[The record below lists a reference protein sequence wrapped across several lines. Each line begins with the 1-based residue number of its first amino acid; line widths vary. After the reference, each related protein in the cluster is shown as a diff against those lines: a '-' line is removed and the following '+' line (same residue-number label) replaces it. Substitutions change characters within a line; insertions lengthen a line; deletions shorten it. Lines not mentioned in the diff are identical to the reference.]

1 MFAVG
6 NLLIALADV
15 LDVLFKSMEIIILIR
30 VILSWANAD
39 AYNGFVL
46 AIYVVTEPFLSPF
59 RKLLP
64 PWKMSGLDLSPACA
78 LLVLY
83 FVRAFLIPTLYQM
96 ASKFN
101 G

>member
-1 MFAVG
+1 VFALG

-15 LDVLFKSMEIIILIR
+15 LDVLFKSLEIIIVVR
-30 VILSWANAD
+30 VVLSWANAD
-39 AYNGFVL
+39 NYNQFVR
-46 AIYVVTEPFLSPF
+46 IVVLITEPFLSPF

-78 LLVLY
+78 LLSLY
-83 FVRAFLIPTLYQM
+83 FIRLFLIPTLFDL
-96 ASKFN
+96 ANKLH